1 MKYEKRKESP
11 VNKKTRTI
19 LLTVVA
25 SVLLLTAA
33 IGGTMAWLVDNT
45 APLTNTFT
53 PTTIGVTLTE
63 TTGETYQMVP
73 GATITKDP
81 KVTIKPG
88 SVPCYVFVK
97 VEEQGSYIYNN
108 ENGTAFESILQYE
121 FAEGWNIAYK
131 RSEIDEGADDIYL
144 IYRTVSA
151 KEAASGVSYSILKD
165 NQIKVLTSVT
175 KERLAAAGNPKL
187 IFTASVI
194 QSEHLVDANG
204 NPLTLSEDT
213 AGTIWSMA
221 NGKN

>member
-1 MKYEKRKESP
+1 MKKN
-11 VNKKTRTI
+11 VRTI
-19 LLTVVA
+19 LLTVAA
-25 SVLLLTAA
+25 SVLLLTVA

-45 APLTNTFT
+45 ESLTNTFT

-81 KVTIKPG
+81 KVTIKAG

-97 VEEQGSYIYNN
+97 VEEQGNYSYNN
-108 ENGTAFESILQYE
+108 EDGTFFENILRYE

-131 RSEIDEGADDIYL
+131 RSQIEEGDDDIYI

-151 KEAASGVSYSILKD
+151 EEAASGVSYSILKD
-165 NQIKVLTSVT
+165 NQIKVLSSVT
-175 KERLAAAGNPKL
+175 KERLAAAKNPQL

-213 AGTIWSMA
+213 AGIIWSMS
-221 NGKN
+221 NGKNKE